1 MNQPLTRSE
10 VSAMTSFIW
19 WKAISGITKEQEQ
32 MFSQVVYKI
41 DDHKYKVE
49 STDAIGNIG
58 KPIYYKSL
66 EGMPADLR
74 DKVKQLMWTSKN
86 DQSITEEL
94 GVRIGENIFWI
105 I

>member
-1 MNQPLTRSE
+1 MSTILRAQE
-10 VSAMTSFIW
+10 AAMLVQFMWFQSNC
-19 WKAISGITKEQEQ
+19 KEQE

-49 STDAIGNIG
+49 GTNDLGDKN
-58 KPIYYKSL
+58 KTTYYTSV
-66 EGMPADLR
+66 EAMPADLR